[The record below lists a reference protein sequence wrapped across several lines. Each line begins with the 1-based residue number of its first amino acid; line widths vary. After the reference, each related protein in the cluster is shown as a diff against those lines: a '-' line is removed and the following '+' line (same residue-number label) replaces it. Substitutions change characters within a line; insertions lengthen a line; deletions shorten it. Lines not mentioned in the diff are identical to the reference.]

1 MQPDNGRYCN
11 LFRRSSWYEPRL
23 ICFYKKLN
31 LFNDCPP
38 RRRVRKGQGFVMII
52 VLKPGVTQKQVED
65 FSARLAKQN
74 QVKVNAWYG
83 EHSTVLGL
91 LGDTAAVDIESIA
104 AQDIVQSV
112 KRVQE
117 PFKKANRKFHP
128 DDTVIDLGGNAVIG
142 GGRLGVI
149 AGPCSVESEEQIEAV
164 AARVKASGAA
174 FLRGGA
180 FKPRTSLL
188 RFPGP
193 AGGRTGAAAPRPK
206 ENRPA
211 HCHRNH
217 VARPFGSIRGCGHH
231 PGWSP
236 EYAEL

>member
-1 MQPDNGRYCN
+1 
-11 LFRRSSWYEPRL
+11 
-23 ICFYKKLN
+23 
-31 LFNDCPP
+31 
-38 RRRVRKGQGFVMII
+38 MII

-117 PFKKANRKFHP
+117 PFKKAQH
-128 DDTVIDLGGNAVIG
+128 L
-142 GGRLGVI
+142 
-149 AGPCSVESEEQIEAV
+149 S
-164 AARVKASGAA
+164 
-174 FLRGGA
+174 
-180 FKPRTSLL
+180 L
-188 RFPGP
+188 RFPGR
-193 AGGRTGAAAPRPK
+193 AGGRAKAAAPRPK
-206 ENRPA
+206 KSRPA

-217 VARPFGSIRGCGHH
+217 VARPFGSFRGCRHH